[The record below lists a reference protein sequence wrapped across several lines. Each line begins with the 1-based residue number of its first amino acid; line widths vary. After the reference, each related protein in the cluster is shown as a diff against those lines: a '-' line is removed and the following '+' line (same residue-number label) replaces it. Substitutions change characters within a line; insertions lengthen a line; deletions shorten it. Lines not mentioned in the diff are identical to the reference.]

1 MAYKDTVK
9 LRAYTLY
16 LQGLNFEQISSQLK
30 KDFNLPKLR
39 GQTIKSWAEKP
50 DDDGRTWDEHRSR
63 VRESMR
69 QNAEESY
76 RTRYAEIR
84 AKAET
89 ISEKLYDQLLDET
102 VKIKSYEGAIYAFKG
117 ISEFVI
123 NLSEM
128 EHNSQH
134 PVIIV
139 QAMLEVFRE
148 IPAVRKAIKDN
159 WARIAREIQGRLSG
173 EGVIE
178 VEYHEEN

>member
-16 LQGLNFEQISSQLK
+16 LQGLNFEQIASALK

-39 GQTIKSWAEKP
+39 GQTIKSWAEKA
-50 DDDGRTWDEHRSR
+50 DDDGRTWDEHRNR

-69 QNAEESY
+69 QNAEKAY

-89 ISEKLYDQLLDET
+89 ISEKLYDQILDET

-173 EGVIE
+173 EGAIE
-178 VEYHEEN
+178 VEYHKED